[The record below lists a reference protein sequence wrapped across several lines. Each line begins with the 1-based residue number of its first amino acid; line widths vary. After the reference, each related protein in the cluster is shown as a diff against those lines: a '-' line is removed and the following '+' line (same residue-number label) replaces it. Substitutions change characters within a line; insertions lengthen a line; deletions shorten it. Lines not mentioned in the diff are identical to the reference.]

1 MYDDF
6 ATIKLEE
13 FEKVAKEYNKM
24 LKVDAYAVDV
34 NNENNSQL
42 TKNLE
47 ESILNIKKLYNIS
60 RNRQNREQI
69 KKLIDV
75 FDTLSLKVETSTQTN
90 NVRVFATMFGLFNK
104 TSNCYVLKQCLIGVA
119 NCVSFANN
127 LQDKQKLLNVH
138 NSLVELIA
146 NCKYL

>member
-24 LKVDAYAVDV
+24 LKVDAYAVDID
-34 NNENNSQL
+34 NENSSQL

-47 ESILNIKKLYNIS
+47 ESVLNIKKLYNIS

-69 KKLIDV
+69 KKLVDV
-75 FDTLSLKVETSTQTN
+75 FNTLSLKVEPNNQTN
-90 NVRVFATMFGLFNK
+90 SAGGFATMFGLFNK
-104 TSNCYVLKQCLIGVA
+104 TNNCYVLQQCLTSVA
-119 NCVSFANN
+119 KCVSFANN
-127 LQDKQKLLNVH
+127 LQDKQKLLDVH
-138 NSLVELIA
+138 NALVELIA

>member
-24 LKVDAYAVDV
+24 LKVDAYAVDI

-47 ESILNIKKLYNIS
+47 ESVLNIKKLYNIS

-69 KKLIDV
+69 KKLVDV
-75 FDTLSLKVETSTQTN
+75 FNTLSLKVEPNNQTN
-90 NVRVFATMFGLFNK
+90 SAGGFATMFGLFNK
-104 TSNCYVLKQCLIGVA
+104 TNNCYVLQQCLTSVA
-119 NCVSFANN
+119 KCVSFSNN
-127 LQDKQKLLNVH
+127 LQDKQKLLDVH
-138 NSLVELIA
+138 NALVELIA